1 MDDSEVLSNI
11 LSALGTDM
19 FEEYC
24 SIGDIVATMLL
35 QLARYEI
42 PIDDINDKL
51 STVIDLLG
59 SSGSVSSVA
68 ATVALDAAQFDQL
81 MTLGVAVLVVLLFI
95 LAFAIAAFGVF
106 LARILTNGWRV

>member
-19 FEEYC
+19 FEEYY

-51 STVIDLLG
+51 SSVVFLVLVLLI
-59 SSGSVSSVA
+59 SVA
-68 ATVALDAAQFDQL
+68 LFFVVYQASRYVFRLVNSWRSEHEKKPFSDRLCFVCSLLAALGFA
-81 MTLGVAVLVVLLFI
+81 FI
-95 LAFAIAAFGVF
+95 
-106 LARILTNGWRV
+106 